1 MRQRIFQFNF
11 LHLSTPVKGS
21 YRNLPPP
28 STRTVS
34 LPRQKRQPASQREPS
49 RPVMPGQCP
58 EQSRRQ
64 MPVGSGRA
72 QAGVGR
78 PERGGPGQGPGRGS
92 GSQPADV
99 KKRPVFPR
107 RPPGSLQPRQFTAWK
122 HQFEFEFNPNS
133 LVNMN
138 SSTQKLFLTNWNIY
152 CMLNEDNLL

>member
-58 EQSRRQ
+58 EQSRAADACGLRQ
-64 MPVGSGRA
+64 SSGRRGEA
-72 QAGVGR
+72 RAGRAGA
-78 PERGGPGQGPGRGS
+78 GTWS
-92 GSQPADV
+92 GVRLA
-99 KKRPVFPR
+99 
-107 RPPGSLQPRQFTAWK
+107 A
-122 HQFEFEFNPNS
+122 
-133 LVNMN
+133 
-138 SSTQKLFLTNWNIY
+138 
-152 CMLNEDNLL
+152 C